1 MNTKKVYSFVLIN
14 GILDILMAILHKFIG
29 WSWWSQYNI
38 NIEYVYFA
46 ILYGCIRI
54 LQINKSIVSL
64 SYFVEALYFICEKD
78 AKYTFLICIL
88 LSIITY

>member
-1 MNTKKVYSFVLIN
+1 
-14 GILDILMAILHKFIG
+14 MAILHKFIG

-54 LQINKSIVSL
+54 LQTNKGIVSL
-64 SYFVEALYFICEKD
+64 SYFIEALYFICEKD
-78 AKYTFLICIL
+78 ANYTFIICII
-88 LSIITY
+88 LSILTY